1 MAATVTTFGE
11 WHDSNGDPW
20 DANGDAFY
28 PDFDCAAT
36 IAPAA
41 VLQSSVHPGAPLVL
55 LMSTPDV
62 RLAVAP
68 FAVHP
73 LPGSGVPRRHCAFS
87 GDPIDGD
94 LPAIINWTK
103 EQFALA
109 EVQVLESANISA
121 AWAADAA
128 VTRLGAVVAPAGESV
143 QTRKAMPLPH
153 RHVTTALTAQCNGIL
168 DWRWLWANAATPIL
182 ADMALTTACSAS
194 LDHLRAASTN

>member
-20 DANGDAFY
+20 NANRDAFY

-36 IAPAA
+36 IAPA
-41 VLQSSVHPGAPLVL
+41 VVSQSSICPGAPLVL

-68 FAVHP
+68 FAMRP
-73 LPGSGVPRRHCAFS
+73 LPGSGVPSRHCAFS
-87 GDPIDGD
+87 GDLIDGD
-94 LPAIINWTK
+94 PPAVIDWTE

-109 EVQVLESANISA
+109 EEQALESANVSA

-128 VTRLGAVVAPAGESV
+128 VARLDAVVAPAGESV

-153 RHVTTALTAQCNGIL
+153 RHVTTALTAQHNGVL
-168 DWRWLWANAATPIL
+168 D
-182 ADMALTTACSAS
+182 
-194 LDHLRAASTN
+194 

>member
-11 WHDSNGDPW
+11 WCDSNGDTW
-20 DANGDAFY
+20 DANRDTFY
-28 PDFDCAAT
+28 PNFDHAAT
-36 IAPAA
+36 MAPA
-41 VLQSSVHPGAPLVL
+41 VVSQSSVYPGAPLVL

-87 GDPIDGD
+87 GDLIDGN
-94 LPAIINWTK
+94 LPAIINWTE

-109 EVQVLESANISA
+109 EAQVLESANISA

-128 VTRLGAVVAPAGESV
+128 AARLDAVVAPAGESV

-153 RHVTTALTAQCNGIL
+153 RCVTMALTAQRNGIL
-168 DWRWLWANAATPIL
+168 DWRWL
-182 ADMALTTACSAS
+182 
-194 LDHLRAASTN
+194 

>member
-11 WHDSNGDPW
+11 WCDSNGDPW
-20 DANGDAFY
+20 DADRDTFY
-28 PDFDCAAT
+28 PVFDCTAT
-36 IAPAA
+36 VAPAA
-41 VLQSSVHPGAPLVL
+41 APQSSLYPAAPLVFV
-55 LMSTPDV
+55 MSTPEV

-73 LPGSGVPRRHCAFS
+73 LPGSGVPLRHCAFS
-87 GDPIDGD
+87 GDLIDGN

-128 VTRLGAVVAPAGESV
+128 AARLDAVVAPAGESV
-143 QTRKAMPLPH
+143 QTRKVMPLPH
-153 RHVTTALTAQCNGIL
+153 GHVTIALTVQRNGIL
-168 DWRWLWANAATPIL
+168 DW
-182 ADMALTTACSAS
+182 
-194 LDHLRAASTN
+194 